1 MVKSIVLAFVLM
13 AILTTIPPTAPCARN
28 KKVKVGDTVTLDG
41 VFSVIDGENIQERP
55 MKYEAIKLVEAISI
69 VYDDGEDGAVQAM
82 KLWFDRKQ
90 KGLFEKW
97 LGKKV
102 RVTGIVD
109 YYWFGPSTMPNPAKF
124 QVIEVKPR

>member
-1 MVKSIVLAFVLM
+1 
-13 AILTTIPPTAPCARN
+13 
-28 KKVKVGDTVTLDG
+28 
-41 VFSVIDGENIQERP
+41 

-69 VYDDGEDGAVQAM
+69 VYDDGEDDAVQAM
-82 KLWFDRKQ
+82 KRWFDRKQ